1 MLAGMLQGQKWQ
13 QASWT
18 PSGAPLSS
26 EVEALIQKAP
36 EGARRALR
44 GLPGKQAE
52 ELKAGHV
59 SFAAASLAGCH
70 EEGQD

>member
-1 MLAGMLQGQKWQ
+1 MVLLSQR
-13 QASWT
+13 
-18 PSGAPLSS
+18 LSS

-59 SFAAASLAGCH
+59 PSRPLLSQAVMRKAKIS
-70 EEGQD
+70 E